1 MATILIAEDDAH
13 IRELISEH
21 MQSAGFITVEAGDG
35 VEALD
40 IVQNSE
46 IDLIILDIMMP
57 QMDGWELCKE
67 IRSRGRDMPILMLTA
82 KGETGQKV
90 KGFQLGTDDYLTK
103 PFDPAELVL
112 RVKALLKRYR
122 IAFSQLVQLGG
133 IVLNRLT
140 YKVMRGEEELTLP
153 LKEFELL
160 FKLACHPGQ
169 IFTREQLIVH
179 IWGMAYEG
187 DDRTVDVHIKRLRER
202 FADESNGFR
211 IETARGLGYRVVS
224 QP

>member
-1 MATILIAEDDAH
+1 VATILIAEDDAH

-21 MQSAGFITVEAGDG
+21 MLAAGFRVVEADNGFQ
-35 VEALD
+35 ALVT
-40 IVQNSE
+40 VQGSE
-46 IDLIILDIMMP
+46 IDLVILDIMMP
-57 QMDGWELCKE
+57 EMDGWELCKA
-67 IRSRGRDMPILMLTA
+67 IRREGRDIPILMLTA
-82 KGETGQKV
+82 KGETGQRV

-103 PFDPAELVL
+103 PFDPLELVL

-122 IAFSQLVQLGG
+122 IASSQIVQLGG

-140 YKVMRGEEELTLP
+140 YKITRGDEELALP

-160 FKLACHPGQ
+160 FKLASYPGQ

-187 DDRTVDVHIKRLRER
+187 DDRTVDVHVKRLRER
-202 FADESNGFR
+202 FGDDLNGFR
-211 IETARGLGYRVVS
+211 IETARGLGYRVVA